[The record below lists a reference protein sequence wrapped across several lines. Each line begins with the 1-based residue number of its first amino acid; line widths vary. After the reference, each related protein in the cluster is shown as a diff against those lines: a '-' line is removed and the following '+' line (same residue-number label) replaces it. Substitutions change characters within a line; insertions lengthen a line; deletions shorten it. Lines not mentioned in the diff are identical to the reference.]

1 MKKCKMT
8 GVGVSLA
15 LAVFAGAGGVGG
27 GAHAQGLRAMEPIPG
42 YVCMEL
48 NATEQQMRDP
58 NFQVLVRRSPAPDAA
73 VLGTAGATVAV
84 AEAVAPVN
92 GHLRMLFP
100 NGEVGWIAQRD
111 VRPWRSPSGS
121 ATSRCIPSLM
131 SNGRP
136 GFTTTR

>member
-1 MKKCKMT
+1 MT
-8 GVGVSLA
+8 GHRKIGAGVSLA
-15 LAVFAGAGGVGG
+15 AALFAGAVSVPL
-27 GAHAQGLRAMEPIPG
+27 GAGAQGLRAVEPIPG

-58 NFQVLVRRSPAPDAA
+58 NFQILVRRAPAPDAP

-92 GHLRMLFP
+92 GYLRTLFP
-100 NGEVGWIAQRD
+100 NGEAGWIAQRD

-121 ATSRCIPSLM
+121 VTARCIPSLM

>member
-1 MKKCKMT
+1 MMGHRKI
-8 GVGVSLA
+8 GAGVSFAVA
-15 LAVFAGAGGVGG
+15 LFAGAGGIGV
-27 GAHAQGLRAMEPIPG
+27 AAQGLRAVEPIPG

-48 NATEQQMRDP
+48 NATDQQMMDP
-58 NFQVLVRRSPAPDAA
+58 NFRVLVRRAPAPDAP
-73 VLGTAGATVAV
+73 VLGTAAARVAV

-92 GHLRMLFP
+92 GYLRTLFP

-121 ATSRCIPSLM
+121 ATSRCVPSLM
-131 SNGRP
+131 SDGRP